1 MKKIIYIICG
11 AAALITVSAAFA
23 NNFANNNQT
32 NVVESDINIDNMN
45 SNSNSFTTFTSN
57 SSGYQ
62 RGNVSLNSAN
72 LSQPHILKIE
82 SSATQLNGR
91 IIVNGKLVKNLSN
104 KTTKIDL
111 SPYLS
116 VGEHFVEISANYAP
130 KTSPIKVE
138 LNAPNNNLSQQTSGN
153 GTLNYQLSILV
164 R

>member
-1 MKKIIYIICG
+1 MKKIIYIICS
-11 AAALITVSAAFA
+11 AVALISVSAAFA
-23 NNFANNNQT
+23 SNFDNPNNN
-32 NVVESDINIDNMN
+32 NNIMN
-45 SNSNSFTTFTSN
+45 SNSNSFTSITSN

-62 RGNVSLNSAN
+62 RGKVSLSAAN

-91 IIVNGKLVKNLSN
+91 VIVNGKLVKNLSG
-104 KTTKIDL
+104 KTTEIDL
-111 SPYLS
+111 SRYLS

-153 GTLNYQLSILV
+153 GILNYQLKVFV
-164 R
+164 RE

>member
-1 MKKIIYIICG
+1 MKKIIFIICG

-23 NNFANNNQT
+23 NNIVNHLP
-32 NVVESDINIDNMN
+32 INSMN
-45 SNSNSFTTFTSN
+45 NSNSFTTVTSN

-62 RGNVSLNSAN
+62 RGKVSLSAAN
-72 LSQPHILKIE
+72 RSQPHILKIE
-82 SSATQLNGR
+82 SSATQLNGK
-91 IIVNGKLVKNLSN
+91 IIVNAKVVKNLSN

-153 GTLNYQLSILV
+153 GVLNYQLSIYV